1 MTPVA
6 SDVGQ
11 VVQLILME
19 EVRPLRGGTFPPD
32 LIAAVTKRY
41 RFTSFPTD
49 LTQITQVT
57 KFQLG
62 TIRTGDLYI
71 TINTLDIY
79 NDGTLPSKPA
89 PPLALIDSLGHPVNI
104 DQYRGKAVLV
114 TFIYDHCP
122 DICPLMVGNLHN
134 AQAQLG
140 PEADKLQIIAV
151 SVDPRGD
158 TPRTVAPFLR
168 AHRMTGRME
177 YLIGS
182 RPQLE
187 RVWRDW
193 SILSKTTPTKRD
205 PDLVEHSALV
215 YGISASGRITTL
227 YSHDFA
233 PAQIVHD
240 VPILA
245 SQ

>member
-1 MTPVA
+1 MFGRLFRERRVAGASLTLFLLAAGAAAGLLVGCGGSGSGASSTTTPKFA
-6 SDVGQ
+6 G
-11 VVQLILME
+11 
-19 EVRPLRGGTFPPD
+19 VR
-32 LIAAVTKRY
+32 A
-41 RFTSFPTD
+41 
-49 LTQITQVT
+49 
-57 KFQLG
+57 
-62 TIRTGDLYI
+62 
-71 TINTLDIY
+71 
-79 NDGTLPSKPA
+79 LPSKPA
-89 PPLALIDSLGHPVNI
+89 PPLLLRNSLGHPVNI

-122 DICPLMVGNLHN
+122 DVCPLIVGNLHT
-134 AQAQLG
+134 AQTELG
-140 PEADKLQIIAV
+140 AAADKLQIIAV

-158 TPRTVAPFLR
+158 TRRTVAAFLR
-168 AHRMTGRME
+168 DHRMTGRME

-182 RPQLE
+182 SPQLE
-187 RVWRDW
+187 KTWRDW
-193 SILSKTTPTKRD
+193 SILSKATPAKGD

-227 YSHDFA
+227 YQHDFQ

>member
-1 MTPVA
+1 MGIGVTVC
-6 SDVGQ
+6 G
-11 VVQLILME
+11 L
-19 EVRPLRGGTFPPD
+19 
-32 LIAAVTKRY
+32 AAVT
-41 RFTSFPTD
+41 D
-49 LTQITQVT
+49 LCFLAGCGSGASGQQEAASTIP
-57 KFQLG
+57 KFAG
-62 TIRTGDLYI
+62 VAAK
-71 TINTLDIY
+71 
-79 NDGTLPSKPA
+79 PSKPA
-89 PPLALIDSLGHPVNI
+89 PPLALRDSLGHRINI

-187 RVWRDW
+187 RAWHDW
-193 SILSKTTPTKRD
+193 SILSKATPTKRD

-227 YSHDFA
+227 YQHDFQ
-233 PAQIVHD
+233 PEQIVHD

>member
-1 MTPVA
+1 MTGARFPALRLGRNTCRALFERLCRQRRVA
-6 SDVGQ
+6 GASLTLSLLAAGAVIG
-11 VVQLILME
+11 ILAGCGGSGASSTITPKFAG
-19 EVRPLRGGTFPPD
+19 VR
-32 LIAAVTKRY
+32 A
-41 RFTSFPTD
+41 
-49 LTQITQVT
+49 
-57 KFQLG
+57 
-62 TIRTGDLYI
+62 
-71 TINTLDIY
+71 
-79 NDGTLPSKPA
+79 LPSKPA
-89 PPLALIDSLGHPVNI
+89 PPLALRDSLGHPVNI

-122 DICPLMVGNLHN
+122 DVCPLMVGNLHT
-134 AQAQLG
+134 AQTELRA
-140 PEADKLQIIAV
+140 ASDKLQIIAV

-158 TPRTVAPFLR
+158 TPKTVAAFLR
-168 AHRMTGRME
+168 AHRMIGRME

-182 RPQLE
+182 VPRLE
-187 RVWRDW
+187 NVWRDW
-193 SILSKTTPTKRD
+193 SILSKATPTKRD

-227 YSHDFA
+227 YQHDFE

>member
-1 MTPVA
+1 MN
-6 SDVGQ
+6 
-11 VVQLILME
+11 L
-19 EVRPLRGGTFPPD
+19 
-32 LIAAVTKRY
+32 
-41 RFTSFPTD
+41 
-49 LTQITQVT
+49 
-57 KFQLG
+57 
-62 TIRTGDLYI
+62 
-71 TINTLDIY
+71 
-79 NDGTLPSKPA
+79 
-89 PPLALIDSLGHPVNI
+89 

-122 DICPLMVGNLHN
+122 DICPLMVGNLHT

-140 PEADKLQIIAV
+140 PEAQKLQIIAV

-158 TPRTVAPFLR
+158 TPRTVTAFLR
-168 AHRMTGRME
+168 EHRMTGRME

-187 RVWRDW
+187 KVWRDW
-193 SILSKTTPTKRD
+193 SILSKATPTPND

-227 YSHDFA
+227 YPQTSCLRRSS
-233 PAQIVHD
+233 HD

-245 SQ
+245 SE